1 MWREDTSISDLLDK
15 FQISYC
21 RLNQVLSILDLK
33 PAILNV
39 KFGGDNSSSTSPHL
53 PSIVSAILRW
63 TLDMGEKTDGE
74 IGRHG
79 DSEMGR

>member
-1 MWREDTSISDLLDK
+1 
-15 FQISYC
+15 
-21 RLNQVLSILDLK
+21 
-33 PAILNV
+33 V

-74 IGRHG
+74 IGRGG
-79 DSEMGR
+79 DGETIKVRISDYVIKTYILNAPSSI